1 MYIFYVFSIKFIN
14 VIENFFI
21 KYYNIIVNIRKGAY
35 KMERYIIT
43 IARTCGSGGSYVGE
57 ELKKKLGIK
66 LYEQDI
72 LQLASEDSGIS
83 LDLFA
88 RSDEELKSNP
98 LFRFSKYIYKG
109 ELIPPSSSEFTS
121 EENLFNYQA
130 KVLKELAEKES
141 FIVIGRCADFVL
153 EGRKNL
159 VKVFIYADK
168 NDRIKTEAERL
179 CISLK
184 DAENRIEKV
193 DKKRNSHYEYF
204 TGNKRSNMENYDI
217 CLNTSALS
225 YEKCADIII
234 AYLKAKNII

>member
-1 MYIFYVFSIKFIN
+1 MQFDFIFDIISIDKYERGTVMKNYV
-14 VIENFFI
+14 
-21 KYYNIIVNIRKGAY
+21 
-35 KMERYIIT
+35 IT

-109 ELIPPSSSEFTS
+109 DLIPPSSSEFTS

-141 FIVIGRCADFVL
+141 YAVIGRCADFVL
-153 EGRKNL
+153 EGVTNL
-159 VKVFIYADK
+159 VRVFIYADK
-168 NDRIKTEAERL
+168 RDRIKTEAGRLMISER
-179 CISLK
+179 
-184 DAENRIEKV
+184 DAESRIEKV
-193 DKKRNSHYEYF
+193 DKKRNAHYEYF
-204 TGNKRSNMENYDI
+204 TGKKRGDMGNYDI
-217 CLNTSALS
+217 CLNTSTLS
-225 YEKCADIII
+225 YEKCADVIIEYI
-234 AYLKAKNII
+234 KSRNII